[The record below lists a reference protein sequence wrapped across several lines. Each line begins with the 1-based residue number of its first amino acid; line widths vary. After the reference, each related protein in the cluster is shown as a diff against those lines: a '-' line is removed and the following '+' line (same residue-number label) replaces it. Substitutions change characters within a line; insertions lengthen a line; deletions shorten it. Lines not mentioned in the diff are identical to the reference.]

1 MEKTEKMVL
10 PVCLALQ
17 VNLELLARQ
26 ELTVLKDLLAPLVH
40 RGKPVKMAKEA
51 MVYNALFHLD
61 NKVE

>member
-1 MEKTEKMVL
+1 MGKTEKMVL

-40 RGKPVKMAKEA
+40 QGKPVKLDKEGT
-51 MVYNALFHLD
+51 VI
-61 NKVE
+61 